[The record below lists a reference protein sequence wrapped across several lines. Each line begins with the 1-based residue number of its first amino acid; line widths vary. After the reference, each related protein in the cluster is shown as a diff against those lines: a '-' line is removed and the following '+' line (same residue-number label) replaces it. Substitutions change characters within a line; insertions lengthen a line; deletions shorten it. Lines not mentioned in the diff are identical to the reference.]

1 MSEIETQ
8 TDPCHDVID
17 KLNEEFLEINNENDQ
32 LKEENQKLIKSL
44 NKYKNPINIIIN
56 KKKFC
61 NEIKKIFEEQLSI
74 YDMIDSSDYPSQDS
88 IVHKIIHKLDEFTNH
103 KNREWCEMKVLQ
115 TFNKFEFFLFGMR
128 ECQTDYFGPLDM
140 IYDYFIDDLLNEF

>member
-74 YDMIDSSDYPSQDS
+74 YDI
-88 IVHKIIHKLDEFTNH
+88 F
-103 KNREWCEMKVLQ
+103 NR
-115 TFNKFEFFLFGMR
+115 NK
-128 ECQTDYFGPLDM
+128 
-140 IYDYFIDDLLNEF
+140 